1 MSTNIITKLLSFSN
15 KPIRSAIH
23 EGKVYWSIVDILKSV
38 LQEDQ
43 DASNTWSQ
51 LKIRDS
57 HTLTICQSMKLPRA
71 NGKIY
76 PTDCATEEGIFRILQ
91 SVNSEKVEEFK
102 LWLAKVGKE
111 RIEEEINPQLAVD
124 RAVRTWQKQ
133 GKPEDWIARRLK
145 GIAVRNTTTDTW
157 KAHGIEGKQYGALTN
172 ILHVGVF
179 NKTVKEHRKELA
191 VTGNLRDNLSRM
203 ELMALEFAE
212 AASEELTKHRNSQ
225 GYDKVEK
232 DVKEGSV
239 IGFEALSKYK
249 KLINPEGDQ

>member
-1 MSTNIITKLLSFSN
+1 MSTNIITKLLSFGN
-15 KPIRSAIH
+15 KPIRSAMH
-23 EGKVYWSIVDILKSV
+23 EGQVYWSVVDILKSV
-38 LQEDQ
+38 LRDDQ
-43 DASNTWSQ
+43 DAS
-51 LKIRDS
+51 D
-57 HTLTICQSMKLPRA
+57 TLVNIKRSEKQIPLILRKLKLPGTD
-71 NGKIY
+71 GKMY

-91 SVNSEKVEEFK
+91 SVNSEKVEDFK

-111 RIEEEINPQLAVD
+111 RLEEEQNPQLAVD
-124 RAVRTWQKQ
+124 RAVRTWKKQ
-133 GKPEDWIARRLK
+133 GKPEDWIANRLK

-239 IGFEALSKYK
+239 IGADALSKYK
-249 KLINPEGDQ
+249 KLLNSQEDK

>member
-1 MSTNIITKLLSFSN
+1 MSTNIITKLLSFGN
-15 KPIRSAIH
+15 KPIRSAMH
-23 EGKVYWSIVDILKSV
+23 EGQVYWSVVDILRSV
-38 LQEDQ
+38 LRDDQ
-43 DASNTWSQ
+43 DASDIWTSI
-51 LKIRDS
+51 KSRDI
-57 HTLTICQSMKLPRA
+57 HTPTIYRSMKLPRS
-71 NGKIY
+71 NGKMY
-76 PTDCATEEGIFRILQ
+76 HTDCATEEGIFRILQ

-124 RAVRTWQKQ
+124 RAVRTWRSQ
-133 GKPEDWIARRLK
+133 GKPEDWIANRLK

-212 AASEELTKHRNSQ
+212 AAAEELTKHRNSQ
-225 GYDKVEK
+225 GYNEVKK
-232 DVKEGSV
+232 DVKEGSA
-239 IGFEALSKYK
+239 IGADALSKYK
-249 KLINPEGDQ
+249 KLINSQEDK